1 MSEPRL
7 RLRGVTKSFGRNRV
21 LKDLA
26 IDFMPGEIHA
36 LLGENGAG
44 KSTLIKILAGVHSR
58 DAGELLFDGA
68 PFAPASPA
76 AAIHAGVATVF
87 QELTT
92 VPHLTI
98 AENIALGKLPSRG
111 GVVRRR
117 RMRAEGKALAS
128 RVGLYV
134 NERRRV
140 GELPRSM
147 QQLVEIAKAIG
158 REAKVFIFDEPT
170 ASLTDSEAVKLF
182 AIIRELAAEGA
193 AIIYITHRMQEID
206 ELADRVSVLRDGEI
220 TLTRQGSRGSHD
232 ELLTA
237 MTGKTLGSLYPVRQA
252 AGGEDRLRVSELQ
265 LDSGGPSIAFDVAAG
280 EIFGIAGLLNSGKD
294 ELARI
299 LGGVVAPA
307 AGRVEVAGRPPRRRG
322 ASVAEARRQ
331 GVIYYPADRKREG
344 LVLAAPVLRNMTMG
358 ALSQSAFSRAGLLRR
373 AKERRTAA
381 SFSERLALVPP
392 NIDAATGSFS
402 GGNQQK
408 ILLARGLAGE
418 YAVHVFHDPTVGVD
432 VGARVEV
439 YRHIAEV
446 AAGGAAVV
454 LVSSDLNEVLALSHR
469 VAIMR
474 EGGIGAILED
484 EHRDPE
490 TALSHFFGGDTQPAT
505 TRTSN

>member
-21 LKDLA
+21 LKELA

-58 DAGELLFDGA
+58 DSGELLLDGV
-68 PFAPASPA
+68 PFAPTTPA

-111 GVVRRR
+111 GVLRRR
-117 RMRAEGKALAS
+117 RMRAEGRALAR
-128 RVGLYV
+128 RVGLQAS
-134 NERRRV
+134 ERRRV

-158 REAKVFIFDEPT
+158 RQARVFIFDEPT
-170 ASLTDSEAVKLF
+170 ASLTDSEATKLF

-220 TLTRQGSRGSHD
+220 TLTRQVSETTHD

-237 MTGKTLGSLYPVRQA
+237 MTGKALGNLYPVRQPH
-252 AGGEDRLRVSELQ
+252 GREERLLVSELQ
-265 LDSGGPSIAFDVAAG
+265 IDSGGPSIAFGVAAG
-280 EIFGIAGLLNSGKD
+280 EIFGVAGLLNSGKD
-294 ELARI
+294 ELARV
-299 LGGVVAPA
+299 LGGVIAPA
-307 AGRVEVAGRPPRRRG
+307 AGRVEVTGKAPRRRR

-344 LVLAAPVLRNMTMG
+344 LVLSAPVLRNMTMG
-358 ALSQSAFSRAGLLRR
+358 ALSQPAFSRGGMLRR
-373 AKERRTAA
+373 G
-381 SFSERLALVPP
+381 SERGSAAKFADRLVLVPP
-392 NIDAATGSFS
+392 NIDAATNSFS

-408 ILLARGLAGE
+408 VLLARGLAGE
-418 YAVHVFHDPTVGVD
+418 YPVHVFHDPTVGVD

-474 EGGIGAILED
+474 EGGIGTILED
-484 EHRDPE
+484 ERRDPE
-490 TALSHFFGGDTQPAT
+490 TALSHFFG
-505 TRTSN
+505 